1 MNLMPLTSKLSM
13 YNVLHTRTRAADT
26 GGPQMSQ
33 GGEYAHAMAEF
44 LRGSGGAAVID
55 GGLAT
60 ELEANGADLKDALWS
75 ARCLFTCPDLIRK
88 VHLDYL
94 KAGASVLITGSY
106 QATIQGFL
114 SKGFSQEESE
124 SFLRRSVELAREA
137 RVIYLEKCSN
147 GSDEAKDRTKYR
159 KRPILIAASVGSYG
173 AYLADGSEYSGD
185 YGNEGTLEFLKN
197 FHRRRLQ
204 VLAEA
209 APDVIVFETIPNKI
223 ETQAYVELLEE
234 CKLHIPAWFGFT
246 SKDGINVVSGDSLIE
261 CASIA
266 DSCKEVAAVGINCT
280 PPRFIHELVLS
291 IRKVTSKPILI
302 YPNSGE
308 SYDPIRKEWVE
319 CSGISNEDFVSYVK
333 KWHEAGA
340 SLIGGCCRTSP
351 DTIRGISKSLHGGFL
366 LPFRLRPSAA
376 AAPFLS
382 GEEPP
387 PPSALP
393 ERASVAT
400 ATTTTITIRD
410 GRRMSPE
417 TFTVVVEALVKLGK
431 EDEAVRLFRGLERQR
446 LLPWRDAGDGG
457 EGVWSSSLAMVQAL
471 CMKGYVR
478 EAQGVVWHHK
488 SELSIEPMVTIVQRS
503 LLHGWCVHGN
513 AKEARRVLDDIKSS
527 RTPLGLPSFND
538 YLHCLCHR
546 NLKFNPSALVPE
558 AMDVLAEM
566 RSYGVTPDASSFN
579 ILLSCLGRAR
589 RVKESYRILYLMREG
604 KAECSPDWVSYY
616 LVVRVLYLT
625 GRIIRGKRLVDD
637 MLESGVLPTG
647 KFFHGLIGVLCGTEK
662 VDHALDMFRLM
673 KRCQLVDTHAY
684 DLLIEKLC
692 RNGRFEDGK
701 ELWND
706 AKKNGFMLGCSED
719 LLDPLKTEFLI
730 EGHAILMDSTQD
742 QQQDFGVLLKQGA
755 EGRVF
760 VSTFVGR
767 KCVIKERFSKKY
779 RHPLLDS
786 KLTLKRLNAEAR
798 CMTKARK
805 LGVPTP
811 VLYAVD
817 PLLHTLTFEYVDGL
831 SVKDI
836 LLGFGSNGINE
847 EQLVDIATQIGNAVG
862 KLHDGGLVHGD
873 LTTSNMIIKNSTN
886 KLVLID
892 FGLSFIST
900 IPEDKAVDLYVLERA
915 LISMHSSCGDVKIFK
930 AMVRYYEQAS
940 SSQATGQ
947 KANNDRMKLNLDL
960 LDNTDARPD
969 DSTLY
974 IIIPSIC
981 TGSVVLLLVT
991 SEWIGIVIVMVILAF
1006 TMNQKSYIC
1015 YLVYQM
1021 LR

>member
-1 MNLMPLTSKLSM
+1 
-13 YNVLHTRTRAADT
+13 
-26 GGPQMSQ
+26 MSQ
-33 GGEYAHAMAEF
+33 GGGEYADAMAEF
-44 LRGSGGAAVID
+44 LRESGGAAVID

-94 KAGASVLITGSY
+94 EVGASVLITGSY

-124 SFLRRSVELAREA
+124 TFLRRSVELAREA
-137 RVIYLEKCSN
+137 RAIYLEKCSN
-147 GSDEAKDRTKYR
+147 GSDDAKDRTKYR

-185 YGNEGTLEFLKN
+185 YGHAGNLEFLKN

-209 APDVIVFETIPNKI
+209 GPDVIVFETIPNKI
-223 ETQAYVELLEE
+223 ETQAYINLLEE
-234 CKLHIPAWFGFT
+234 CKLRIPAWFGFT

-266 DSCKEVAAVGINCT
+266 DSCKEVSAVGINCT

-291 IRKVTSKPILI
+291 VRKVTNKPILI

-319 CSGISNEDFVSYVK
+319 CSGISHEDFVSYVR

-351 DTIRGISKSLHGGFL
+351 DTIRGIWKALRGGSS
-366 LPFRLRPSAA
+366 PSAA
-376 AAPFLS
+376 AASSLLS
-382 GEEPP
+382 GEDPP
-387 PPSALP
+387 PPPPRRIPYRNEPL
-393 ERASVAT
+393 RT
-400 ATTTTITIRD
+400 ATSTTITIRV
-410 GRRMSPE
+410 SP
-417 TFTVVVEALVKLGK
+417 A
-431 EDEAVRLFRGLERQR
+431 
-446 LLPWRDAGDGG
+446 
-457 EGVWSSSLAMVQAL
+457 
-471 CMKGYVR
+471 
-478 EAQGVVWHHK
+478 
-488 SELSIEPMVTIVQRS
+488 
-503 LLHGWCVHGN
+503 
-513 AKEARRVLDDIKSS
+513 
-527 RTPLGLPSFND
+527 
-538 YLHCLCHR
+538 
-546 NLKFNPSALVPE
+546 
-558 AMDVLAEM
+558 
-566 RSYGVTPDASSFN
+566 
-579 ILLSCLGRAR
+579 
-589 RVKESYRILYLMREG
+589 
-604 KAECSPDWVSYY
+604 
-616 LVVRVLYLT
+616 
-625 GRIIRGKRLVDD
+625 
-637 MLESGVLPTG
+637 

-662 VDHALDMFRLM
+662 VDHALDMFKLM
-673 KRCQLVDTHAY
+673 KTCQLVDTHTY

-701 ELWND
+701 EMWDD
-706 AKKNGFMLGCSED
+706 AKKNVLV
-719 LLDPLKTEFLI
+719 
-730 EGHAILMDSTQD
+730 EGDIKLMDSTQE
-742 QQQDFGVLLKQGA
+742 QQHDFGVLLKQGA

-760 VSTFVGR
+760 VSTFVRR

-847 EQLVDIATQIGNAVG
+847 EQLNDIATQIGNAVG

-873 LTTSNMIIKNSTN
+873 LTTSNMIIKNGTN
-886 KLVLID
+886 QLVLID
-892 FGLSFIST
+892 FGLSFTST

-915 LISMHSSCGDVKIFK
+915 LISMHSSCGDVIEK
-930 AMVRYYEQAS
+930 
-940 SSQATGQ
+940 
-947 KANNDRMKLNLDL
+947 
-960 LDNTDARPD
+960 
-969 DSTLY
+969 
-974 IIIPSIC
+974 
-981 TGSVVLLLVT
+981 
-991 SEWIGIVIVMVILAF
+991 ILAAYRKASKQWCA
-1006 TMNQKSYIC
+1006 TTNKLAQDAVIRSMILNGSG
-1015 YLVYQM
+1015 M
-1021 LR
+1021 